1 MKKKTQK
8 NNTEKPSIDLTTQ
21 ATEFVSKVSK
31 GLQDLKQSIKSV
43 YKVMID
49 KQVKHNTGKTVNAAT
64 DKEVNTAKRQVN
76 KIVYAVGDSK
86 GLNKDTL
93 RVYCSLCADS
103 LGLAKDTVN
112 SGNSKK
118 RKAKADSTEAENA
131 QGVVTIDTRVEN
143 YTGEMENGIASL
155 LSMFTPKAHMDDI
168 IESFNSAIQKT
179 KFKNRL
185 ELRKIA

>member
-1 MKKKTQK
+1 MTTKTQK
-8 NNTEKPSIDLTTQ
+8 TKTEKPSIDLTTQ

-49 KQVKHNTGKTVNAAT
+49 KQVKHNTGKTVKAAT

-103 LGLAKDTVN
+103 LGLAKDVVN
-112 SGNSKK
+112 AGNSKK
-118 RKAKADSTEAENA
+118 RKAKDNTKTENV
-131 QGVVTIDTRVEN
+131 QGVITIDTRVEE
-143 YTGEMENGIASL
+143 YTEEMENGIASL
-155 LSMFTPKAHMDDI
+155 LSMFTPSAHMDDI
-168 IESFNSAIQKT
+168 IESFNKAIQKT